1 MYYLKF
7 SIVEKY
13 FLTENQTGGF
23 ACPIYNTDRSI
34 GSTVAVSNK
43 QNMFT

>member
-13 FLTENQTGGF
+13 FLTENQTRGF
-23 ACPIYNTDRSI
+23 ATGKRSL
-34 GSTVAVSNK
+34 
-43 QNMFT
+43 FEW